1 MFFKVAGKIDTMNRY
16 KYLMTLKITNSFK
29 FPKATLLFFK
39 AAVATV
45 SIKLFKKIV
54 RSSSTE
60 QTGEMTN
67 LRIVLFQSILAL

>member
-1 MFFKVAGKIDTMNRY
+1 
-16 KYLMTLKITNSFK
+16 MTLKITNSFK

-39 AAVATV
+39 AAVETV

-54 RSSSTE
+54 RSSYTE

-67 LRIVLFQSILAL
+67 